1 MLVCFFLFCFQII
14 SVITDLTFQYDWLA
28 LLNKLLNSI
37 TGVFFMMQY
46 GTCITCRNNVSLILI
61 NVFM

>member
-1 MLVCFFLFCFQII
+1 MLVGVYCVGLFFLFCFQII

-37 TGVFFMMQY
+37 TGVFFHDA
-46 GTCITCRNNVSLILI
+46 VW
-61 NVFM
+61 FMYYM